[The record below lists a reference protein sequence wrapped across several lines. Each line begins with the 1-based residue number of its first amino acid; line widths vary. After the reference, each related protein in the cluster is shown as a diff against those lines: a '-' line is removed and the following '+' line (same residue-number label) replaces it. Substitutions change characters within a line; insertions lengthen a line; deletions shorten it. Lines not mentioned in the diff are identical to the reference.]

1 MGTTGRAALGALMG
15 VIVGT
20 VGCPASIAVGLY
32 TESLVGA
39 GIGAA
44 DGGTAGAAAG
54 LAVVISTAHKHAEK
68 AKHKI
73 EAAAEMRQSESNES
87 ETDSATD
94 LCFAVLLYF
103 KLSLLVFTGGY
114 TTCIMFCT
122 NPLACNFICVH
133 ILIIIIGK
141 IEMHTLVAW
150 PTSYSFR

>member
-1 MGTTGRAALGALMG
+1 MVCHYIDDSLPSLQPQQPLTGSSSPEH
-15 VIVGT
+15 VIGKVG
-20 VGCPASIAVGLY
+20 
-32 TESLVGA
+32 
-39 GIGAA
+39 
-44 DGGTAGAAAG
+44 
-54 LAVVISTAHKHAEK
+54 
-68 AKHKI
+68 
-73 EAAAEMRQSESNES
+73 SESNES